1 MPPVWRAALPACA
14 TMSQWQVLCHLDRAY
29 HEQVLHLYSS
39 EVLPMEVR
47 QYLAAWIESQDW
59 NHAQREAS
67 VARVQLQNLLEH
79 LDYQYNRFTQEHN
92 IVERRS
98 ILKFKQEIQARY
110 QERPVELAQI
120 IFCVLEEERKIISA
134 AKDAEQSLTEHT
146 SNITMVNQRQQ
157 ELDHRV
163 MEMKQKVQVIGQEV
177 KSLEEQQEMFDFRF
191 KTFQAQGNTEENA
204 TSEPWAVG
212 HQFLRKR
219 RPAPHSLVHTE
230 QISGRRSAVTR
241 PEGMEAELNGVTVH
255 RPELPSVT
263 SNQPIGQKM
272 KIILQDMLNNL
283 DRSRKEILA
292 RLQELLGRCETLVH
306 FLEEELVEWMR
317 RQQEA
322 CIGAP
327 VDVSLS
333 LLENWFTGTVEA
345 FFQLRHL
352 LKDLADLPEK
362 VSYENDPLRTGAVIL
377 QQRVHELLT
386 CLLKRAFVV
395 EDQPCMTFP
404 CKRPLV
410 LRTSVR
416 FSVST
421 RLLVK
426 LQELNHSLK
435 VTVSIDKNPPSTKGY
450 RKFNVLGTLDKVL
463 AMDDVQKKGL
473 VADFK
478 FLTLKEQRA
487 GAGGKGSK
495 GINDGL
501 VTEELH
507 QIHFSMQF
515 KYQDL
520 ELNLETSTLPLVII
534 SNVSQQ
540 SSSWASVIWFN
551 LLSTETKNLT
561 FFSNP
566 PVAVWTRLADALSWQ
581 FSTTT
586 KRGLNSDQLSML
598 AEKLCGPH
606 PKPDSQV
613 KWTRFAKEN
622 VSGFNF
628 SFWTWFDGVL
638 ELVKT
643 HLEDIWNDGWI
654 MGFVSRKKEK
664 LLLKTKMAGTFLL
677 RFSESCKDGAIT
689 FSWVEFQ
696 TNGDPTVRSVVP
708 YTKRDLSSIP
718 LPEIVR
724 SFQTLVEE
732 NIPETSLLYLY
743 PDIPK
748 EKAFGKYY
756 AEYNEECMEEYRR
769 YMKRRLIVVSERQ
782 PDIIESPLTGDDEEQ
797 KTPPFEAEERTA
809 GETGDPQEQVRR
821 RRPSVRRRLNPLS
834 TSDEE
839 EEEEEEEGP
848 STSAGQGV
856 SPTRDEEEHDTGT
869 MSRVEAVDIEGG
881 VEEPDTSDHDVG
893 DGHSATHT
901 SPVGQEEVS
910 PGQGNVQPGP
920 AISPSLPLASPMPSG
935 APAQSPDTCPPPRSR
950 QAVPIRS
957 GPEAPHPFWAPPR
970 AGAVPPVAVP
980 GDLSWMVEG
989 ELDMSARILL
999 QVCLEIRSMQAHIV
1013 RSLDNLTTHVQSM
1026 NTDIVRSMDNLGT
1039 KVQSLNTAITSFIS
1053 QVPSH
1058 TTVNVSPCPLPHTV
1072 SPHTPRVSRSRVVP
1086 GVVPGPASASRVDVS
1101 DPEDLD
1107 IVVLEDDQ
1115 KDT

>member
-1 MPPVWRAALPACA
+1 MPPGWRAALPACT
-14 TMSQWQVLCHLDRAY
+14 TMSQWEVLCHLDRVY
-29 HEQVLHLYSS
+29 QEEVQQLYSS
-39 EVLPMEVR
+39 EALPMAVR

-59 NHAQREAS
+59 NHAKRDAS

-79 LDYQYNRFTQEHN
+79 LDYQYSHFFQEQK
-92 IVERRS
+92 IVERLS
-98 ILKFKQEIQARY
+98 IRKFKQEIQARY
-110 QERPVELAQI
+110 QECPVQLAQI

-134 AKDAEQSLTEHT
+134 AKDAEQSLSEHKST
-146 SNITMVNQRQQ
+146 IAVVNQRQQ
-157 ELDHRV
+157 EIDNRV
-163 MEMKQKVQVIGQEV
+163 MEMKQRVQVIGLEV
-177 KSLEEQQEMFDFRF
+177 KSLEELQEMFDFRY
-191 KTFQAQGNTEENA
+191 KTFQAQA
-204 TSEPWAVG
+204 
-212 HQFLRKR
+212 
-219 RPAPHSLVHTE
+219 
-230 QISGRRSAVTR
+230 
-241 PEGMEAELNGVTVH
+241 
-255 RPELPSVT
+255 T

-272 KIILQDMLNNL
+272 KIMLQGMLNNL
-283 DRSRKEILA
+283 DQSRKDILA

-306 FLEEELVEWMR
+306 FLEEELGEWMR
-317 RQQEA
+317 RQQKA

-333 LLENWFTGTVEA
+333 LLENWFTETVEA

-362 VSYENDPLRTGAVIL
+362 VSYENDPLRMGAVIL

-435 VTVSIDKNPPSTKGY
+435 VTVSIDKNPPTTKGY

-463 AMDDVQKKGL
+463 GMDDVQTKGL

-478 FLTLKEQRA
+478 YLTLKEQRA

-507 QIHFSMQF
+507 LIHFSMKF

-520 ELNLETSTLPLVII
+520 ELDLEASTLPLVII

-566 PVAVWTRLADALSWQ
+566 PVAVWTHLADALSWQ

-622 VSGFNF
+622 LSGLNF

-643 HLEDIWNDGWI
+643 HLEDIWNDGWV

-664 LLLKTKMAGTFLL
+664 LLLKTKMHGTFLL

-696 TNGDPTVRSVVP
+696 PNGDPTVRSVVP
-708 YTKRDLSSIP
+708 YNKSDLSSIP

-732 NIPETSLLYLY
+732 NIPETSLVYLY
-743 PDIPK
+743 PNIPK
-748 EKAFGKYY
+748 DKAFGKYY
-756 AEYNEECMEEYRR
+756 AEYNEESMEEYRR

-782 PDIIESPLTGDDEEQ
+782 PDMVDSTLTGDDEQ
-797 KTPPFEAEERTA
+797 PKTPPFETEETLDFSILVL
-809 GETGDPQEQVRR
+809 TGPDDPMMPIV
-821 RRPSVRRRLNPLS
+821 
-834 TSDEE
+834 DCDG
-839 EEEEEEEGP
+839 EEEGY
-848 STSAGQGV
+848 
-856 SPTRDEEEHDTGT
+856 
-869 MSRVEAVDIEGG
+869 
-881 VEEPDTSDHDVG
+881 
-893 DGHSATHT
+893 
-901 SPVGQEEVS
+901 
-910 PGQGNVQPGP
+910 
-920 AISPSLPLASPMPSG
+920 
-935 APAQSPDTCPPPRSR
+935 
-950 QAVPIRS
+950 
-957 GPEAPHPFWAPPR
+957 
-970 AGAVPPVAVP
+970 
-980 GDLSWMVEG
+980 
-989 ELDMSARILL
+989 
-999 QVCLEIRSMQAHIV
+999 
-1013 RSLDNLTTHVQSM
+1013 
-1026 NTDIVRSMDNLGT
+1026 
-1039 KVQSLNTAITSFIS
+1039 
-1053 QVPSH
+1053 
-1058 TTVNVSPCPLPHTV
+1058 
-1072 SPHTPRVSRSRVVP
+1072 
-1086 GVVPGPASASRVDVS
+1086 
-1101 DPEDLD
+1101 
-1107 IVVLEDDQ
+1107 
-1115 KDT
+1115 

>member
-191 KTFQAQGNTEENA
+191 KTFQAQ
-204 TSEPWAVG
+204 
-212 HQFLRKR
+212 
-219 RPAPHSLVHTE
+219 
-230 QISGRRSAVTR
+230 
-241 PEGMEAELNGVTVH
+241 
-255 RPELPSVT
+255 VT

-283 DRSRKEILA
+283 DRSRKMYFSTRQEILA

-797 KTPPFEAEERTA
+797 KTPPFEAEEPLDFSVLTLM
-809 GETGDPQEQVRR
+809 GSDDPMM
-821 RRPSVRRRLNPLS
+821 PIID
-834 TSDEE
+834 SDG
-839 EEEEEEEGP
+839 EEEGY
-848 STSAGQGV
+848 
-856 SPTRDEEEHDTGT
+856 
-869 MSRVEAVDIEGG
+869 
-881 VEEPDTSDHDVG
+881 
-893 DGHSATHT
+893 
-901 SPVGQEEVS
+901 
-910 PGQGNVQPGP
+910 
-920 AISPSLPLASPMPSG
+920 
-935 APAQSPDTCPPPRSR
+935 
-950 QAVPIRS
+950 
-957 GPEAPHPFWAPPR
+957 
-970 AGAVPPVAVP
+970 
-980 GDLSWMVEG
+980 
-989 ELDMSARILL
+989 
-999 QVCLEIRSMQAHIV
+999 
-1013 RSLDNLTTHVQSM
+1013 
-1026 NTDIVRSMDNLGT
+1026 
-1039 KVQSLNTAITSFIS
+1039 
-1053 QVPSH
+1053 
-1058 TTVNVSPCPLPHTV
+1058 
-1072 SPHTPRVSRSRVVP
+1072 
-1086 GVVPGPASASRVDVS
+1086 
-1101 DPEDLD
+1101 
-1107 IVVLEDDQ
+1107 
-1115 KDT
+1115 

>member
-191 KTFQAQGNTEENA
+191 KTFQAQ
-204 TSEPWAVG
+204 
-212 HQFLRKR
+212 
-219 RPAPHSLVHTE
+219 
-230 QISGRRSAVTR
+230 
-241 PEGMEAELNGVTVH
+241 
-255 RPELPSVT
+255 VT

-797 KTPPFEAEERTA
+797 KTPPFEAEEPLDFSVLTLM
-809 GETGDPQEQVRR
+809 GSDDPMM
-821 RRPSVRRRLNPLS
+821 PIID
-834 TSDEE
+834 SDG
-839 EEEEEEEGP
+839 EEEGY
-848 STSAGQGV
+848 
-856 SPTRDEEEHDTGT
+856 
-869 MSRVEAVDIEGG
+869 
-881 VEEPDTSDHDVG
+881 
-893 DGHSATHT
+893 
-901 SPVGQEEVS
+901 
-910 PGQGNVQPGP
+910 
-920 AISPSLPLASPMPSG
+920 
-935 APAQSPDTCPPPRSR
+935 
-950 QAVPIRS
+950 
-957 GPEAPHPFWAPPR
+957 
-970 AGAVPPVAVP
+970 
-980 GDLSWMVEG
+980 
-989 ELDMSARILL
+989 
-999 QVCLEIRSMQAHIV
+999 
-1013 RSLDNLTTHVQSM
+1013 
-1026 NTDIVRSMDNLGT
+1026 
-1039 KVQSLNTAITSFIS
+1039 
-1053 QVPSH
+1053 
-1058 TTVNVSPCPLPHTV
+1058 
-1072 SPHTPRVSRSRVVP
+1072 
-1086 GVVPGPASASRVDVS
+1086 
-1101 DPEDLD
+1101 
-1107 IVVLEDDQ
+1107 
-1115 KDT
+1115 